1 MVKRL
6 AVLGAALM
14 CLVLPAAA
22 WGHATVEGTSP
33 LSGQTVKREPALIEF
48 RFTEP
53 VEGNFGAIRV
63 YDSKSRRV
71 EGGDSFHPSGTGAPL
86 AVKLKP
92 GLPDGTYTA
101 TYRVIS
107 ADSHPVSG
115 GFVFSIGTASG
126 AGATV
131 SDLLKDRGSTGD
143 VTQFFYGAARTAM
156 YVATAIAIGGV
167 FFLLAIWLP
176 ALASV
181 AGAGREW
188 ARASEHF
195 MARLSKLLGLA
206 VLLGLLSSALG
217 IVFQGATA

>member
-71 EGGDSFHPSGTGAPL
+71 ESGDSFHPSGTGAHL

-115 GFVFSIGTASG
+115 GFVFNIGD
-126 AGATV
+126 AGAAPAESV
-131 SDLLKDRGSTGD
+131 ADLLQGSTAGPA
-143 VTQFFYGAARTAM
+143 TEIAFGIARGLD
-156 YVATAIAIGGV
+156 YLAIA
-167 FFLLAIWLP
+167 L
-176 ALASV
+176 
-181 AGAGREW
+181 
-188 ARASEHF
+188 
-195 MARLSKLLGLA
+195 
-206 VLLGLLSSALG
+206 ALG
-217 IVFQGATA
+217 GLGFLFLT